1 MQLDK
6 TTSSNVLDLTLSL
19 SERAH
24 HVCELA
30 RDQEEAGN
38 FEAARQLLSDF
49 WQRVGERPNL
59 EGLDV
64 AARADVLLRSGTLT
78 GWIGSAQRISGA
90 QAIAKD
96 LISES
101 AGLFEEQSLPERVA
115 EARID
120 LGVCYWRAGALDEAR
135 ITFDAAL

>member
-6 TTSSNVLDLTLSL
+6 ITSSDILDLTLPL
-19 SERAH
+19 SDRARH
-24 HVCELA
+24 QCELA

-38 FEAARQLLSDF
+38 FEAARQILSEF
-49 WQRVGERPNL
+49 WQRVGERPKL
-59 EGLDV
+59 DGLDV

-78 GWIGSAQRISGA
+78 GWIGSAQQISGA

-101 AGLFEEQSLPERVA
+101 AGLFEELNLPERVA
-115 EARID
+115 
-120 LGVCYWRAGALDEAR
+120 
-135 ITFDAAL
+135 